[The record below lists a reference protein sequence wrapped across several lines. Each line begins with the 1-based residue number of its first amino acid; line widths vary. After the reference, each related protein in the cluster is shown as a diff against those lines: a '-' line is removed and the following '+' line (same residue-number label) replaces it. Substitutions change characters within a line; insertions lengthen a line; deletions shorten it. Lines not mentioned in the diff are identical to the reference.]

1 MLLELLYDALR
12 EEFGLVVNTNDPEM
26 LRQKLYPLR
35 KEDSA
40 FAQLSFVIS
49 PINPTGQLWIVK
61 AKPNGTNG

>member
-1 MLLELLYDALR
+1 M
-12 EEFGLVVNTNDPEM
+12 VVNTNDPEL

-40 FAQLSFVIS
+40 FARLSFVIS

-61 AKPNGTNG
+61 AKPDGTNG